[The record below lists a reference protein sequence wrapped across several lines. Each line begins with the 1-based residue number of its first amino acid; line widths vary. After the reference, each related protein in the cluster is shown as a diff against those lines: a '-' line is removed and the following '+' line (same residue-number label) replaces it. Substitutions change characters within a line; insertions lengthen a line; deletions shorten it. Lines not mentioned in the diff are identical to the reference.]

1 MLPSLGE
8 VLAMEVCR
16 RGRPAVV
23 AGADRLDT
31 PVRWVHAI
39 ELTDVARLLRGGEL
53 VLSTGIALPD
63 DERLLAAYITELADV
78 GVAGLA
84 VELGRRYAGSLPDA
98 LVAAAAR
105 TGLPLIAFEHEVAF
119 IEITEAV
126 HARIIDAQLEELR
139 VSERLHEMFT
149 ELSVAGA
156 SPEEVVR
163 QAAALAGRPVILADL
178 SHRVLAFSP
187 GGADPG
193 RLLSGFAGRSRSVRL
208 SGRTA
213 YDEASGWLV
222 TPVGAQGEDWGR
234 VILVCSEPPSGLDS
248 VLLERTATT
257 LALGR
262 LLTRHRES
270 LERQAHRTLISG
282 IISQAHA
289 DPAEAAVRARA
300 LGVPV
305 DGRQLIAMVLR
316 FGDVSES
323 ASALSS
329 GVLGMPA
336 HARVL
341 DLADAAADACRA
353 ERIPSLV
360 GTLDDDRAGAMLSL
374 DPRAEPDD
382 VLAKLATRIRDRA
395 DAAVIGV
402 GAAVGSIRDVRRSFL
417 EASQVA
423 DLATSRPDDRGPIFY
438 RLPDLRLRGLLH
450 LLRDD
455 PRLQTF
461 VERELGTLLAAD
473 PGLLDVLAAYL
484 AAGGN
489 KAEAAKTSHL
499 ARPTFYERLRRI
511 ERILGTDLSSAE
523 SRTSLHVALLA
534 LNTSRGPANLADL
547 GGLGGVADE
556 AAGLRHGLGGLG
568 EETPEQMEVVGV
580 DREQLEM
587 RVDAAVLGVLG
598 EVAGF
603 AQQRVTGGG
612 LDQHGRQ
619 AGQVGGQRVDQGV
632 ISGMS
637 GQVEAGRRAPELV
650 ELMRHAVHAARGQ
663 VHPGAEQ
670 DRAVRHRE
678 ILLLETEQERED
690 QAAA

>member
-1 MLPSLGE
+1 MALSLAD
-8 VLAMEVCR
+8 VLALEVCR

-23 AGADRLDT
+23 AGADHLDT
-31 PVRWVHAI
+31 PVRWVHAM

-63 DERLLAAYITELADV
+63 DERLLADYVTELADV

-84 VELGRRYAGSLPDA
+84 VELGRRYARSLPAA
-98 LVAAAAR
+98 LVVAAEQA
-105 TGLPLIAFEHEVAF
+105 GLPLIAFEHEVAF

-126 HARIIDAQLEELR
+126 HARIIDAQLDELR

-193 RLLSGFAGRSRSVRL
+193 RLLSGFAARSRSVVLR
-208 SGRTA
+208 GRTA

-234 VILVCSEPPSGLDS
+234 VILVCSAAPAALDT
-248 VLLERTATT
+248 VLLERAATT

-289 DPAEAAVRARA
+289 DPAEAAVRSRA

-305 DGRQLIAMVLR
+305 DGRQLISLVLR
-316 FGDVSES
+316 FREPGLGVS
-323 ASALSS
+323 
-329 GVLGMPA
+329 A

-341 DLADAAADACRA
+341 DLADTMAAACRA

-360 GTLDDDRAGAMLSL
+360 GTLDDARVGAMLSL
-374 DPRAEPDD
+374 GPRVTADD
-382 VLAKLATRIRDRA
+382 VLTKVATWIRDRA
-395 DAAVIGV
+395 PGHLVIGV
-402 GAAVGSIRDVRRSFL
+402 GATAESIRDVRRSFL

-423 DLATSRPDDRGPIFY
+423 DVAAARPDSIAPLFY

-461 VERELGTLLAAD
+461 VERELGALLAD
-473 PGLLDVLAAYL
+473 PDLVDVLAAYL

-489 KAEAAKTSHL
+489 KAEAAQAAHL

-534 LNTSRGPANLADL
+534 LNSSQADGPL
-547 GGLGGVADE
+547 
-556 AAGLRHGLGGLG
+556 
-568 EETPEQMEVVGV
+568 
-580 DREQLEM
+580 
-587 RVDAAVLGVLG
+587 
-598 EVAGF
+598 
-603 AQQRVTGGG
+603 
-612 LDQHGRQ
+612 
-619 AGQVGGQRVDQGV
+619 
-632 ISGMS
+632 S
-637 GQVEAGRRAPELV
+637 
-650 ELMRHAVHAARGQ
+650 
-663 VHPGAEQ
+663 
-670 DRAVRHRE
+670 
-678 ILLLETEQERED
+678 
-690 QAAA
+690 

>member
-1 MLPSLGE
+1 MLPSLAE
-8 VLAMEVCR
+8 VLAMEACR
-16 RGRPAVV
+16 RGGPLVV

-63 DERLLAAYITELADV
+63 DERLLAAYVTELADV

-84 VELGRRYAGSLPDA
+84 VELGRRYAGSLPAA
-98 LVAAAAR
+98 LIAAAAG
-105 TGLPLIAFEHEVAF
+105 TGLPLIAFEREVAF

-126 HARIIDAQLEELR
+126 HARIIDAQLDELR

-156 SPEEVVR
+156 SPEEIIQ

-193 RLLSGFAGRSRSVRL
+193 RLLTGFAGRSRSIRL
-208 SGRTA
+208 SGRTV
-213 YDEASGWLV
+213 YDQASGWLV

-234 VILVCSEPPSGLDS
+234 VILVCDGPPAGTDT
-248 VLLERTATT
+248 VLIERAATT

-289 DPAEAAVRARA
+289 DPAEAAVRSRA

-305 DGRQLIAMVLR
+305 DGRQLIAIVLR
-316 FGDVSES
+316 FRDRAVSGPGS
-323 ASALSS
+323 PLGISP
-329 GVLGMPA
+329 GGPLGMPA

-341 DLADAAADACRA
+341 DLADAAAAACRA

-374 DPRAEPDD
+374 GPRVEPDEA
-382 VLAKLATRIRDRA
+382 LTRLATRIRDRA
-395 DAAVIGV
+395 PDALVIGV
-402 GAAVGSIRDVRRSFL
+402 GATAGSIRDVRRSFL

-423 DLATSRPDDRGPIFY
+423 DVAAAHPDGRDPPFY

-461 VERELGTLLAAD
+461 VERELGALLAAD
-473 PGLLDVLAAYL
+473 QGAGLIHVLAAYL

-489 KAEAAKTSHL
+489 KAEAAKASHL

-511 ERILGTDLSSAE
+511 ERICGTDLSSAE

-534 LNTSRGPANLADL
+534 LNAAQAD
-547 GGLGGVADE
+547 
-556 AAGLRHGLGGLG
+556 
-568 EETPEQMEVVGV
+568 Q
-580 DREQLEM
+580 
-587 RVDAAVLGVLG
+587 
-598 EVAGF
+598 
-603 AQQRVTGGG
+603 
-612 LDQHGRQ
+612 
-619 AGQVGGQRVDQGV
+619 
-632 ISGMS
+632 
-637 GQVEAGRRAPELV
+637 
-650 ELMRHAVHAARGQ
+650 
-663 VHPGAEQ
+663 
-670 DRAVRHRE
+670 
-678 ILLLETEQERED
+678 
-690 QAAA
+690 

>member
-63 DERLLAAYITELADV
+63 DERLLAAYVAELAEV

-84 VELGRRYAGSLPDA
+84 VELGRRYAGSLPAA
-98 LVAAAAR
+98 LVAEAGRA
-105 TGLPLIAFEHEVAF
+105 GLPLIAFGREVAF

-126 HARIIDAQLEELR
+126 HARIIDVQLEELR
-139 VSERLHEMFT
+139 VSERLHAMFT

-156 SPEEVVR
+156 SAEEVVR

-178 SHRVLAFSP
+178 SHRVLACEPAGS
-187 GGADPG
+187 DPD
-193 RLLSGFAGRSRSVRL
+193 RLLSGFAARSRSVRG
-208 SGRTA
+208 SGRTVF
-213 YDEASGWLV
+213 DEASGWLV
-222 TPVGAQGEDWGR
+222 TPVGAHGEDWGR
-234 VILVCSEPPSGLDS
+234 VILVCDGAPTGTDT
-248 VLLERTATT
+248 VLIERAATT

-289 DPAEAAVRARA
+289 DPAEAAVRSRA

-305 DGRQLIAMVLR
+305 DGRQLIAIVLR
-316 FGDVSES
+316 LRDLPVS
-323 ASALSS
+323 
-329 GVLGMPA
+329 GPGGPLGMPA

-341 DLADAAADACRA
+341 DLADAAAAACRS

-374 DPRAEPDD
+374 GPRVEPDD
-382 VLAKLATRIRDRA
+382 VLTRLATRIRDRA
-395 DAAVIGV
+395 GVSPDVLVIGV
-402 GAAVGSIRDVRRSFL
+402 GATARSIRDVRRSFL

-423 DLATSRPDDRGPIFY
+423 DVAAAHPDGHDPLFY
-438 RLPDLRLRGLLH
+438 RLPDLHLRGLLH

-461 VERELGTLLAAD
+461 VERELGALLAAD
-473 PGLLDVLAAYL
+473 PGSGLIDVLAAYL

-489 KAEAAKTSHL
+489 KAEAARASHL

-511 ERILGTDLSSAE
+511 ERICGTDLGSAE

-534 LNTSRGPANLADL
+534 LNASQPA
-547 GGLGGVADE
+547 
-556 AAGLRHGLGGLG
+556 
-568 EETPEQMEVVGV
+568 
-580 DREQLEM
+580 
-587 RVDAAVLGVLG
+587 
-598 EVAGF
+598 
-603 AQQRVTGGG
+603 
-612 LDQHGRQ
+612 
-619 AGQVGGQRVDQGV
+619 
-632 ISGMS
+632 
-637 GQVEAGRRAPELV
+637 
-650 ELMRHAVHAARGQ
+650 
-663 VHPGAEQ
+663 
-670 DRAVRHRE
+670 
-678 ILLLETEQERED
+678 
-690 QAAA
+690 